1 MYTKSFVW
9 DEKKN
14 LNLKKERAVSFEKI
28 VSLIALGD
36 FKVFENSSSAHEG
49 QMVFVIKNEPYPY
62 IVPFREEPNGDIL
75 LITIFQSRKFKKLFS
90 EESP

>member
-1 MYTKSFVW
+1 MYTMSFVW

-14 LNLKKERAVSFEKI
+14 LKLREERGIDFETI
-28 VSLIALGD
+28 VELIELGD

-49 QMVFVIKNEPYPY
+49 QMIFVIKNEPYPY
-62 IVPFREEPNGDIL
+62 VVPFREEAGGDIL

-90 EESP
+90 EE